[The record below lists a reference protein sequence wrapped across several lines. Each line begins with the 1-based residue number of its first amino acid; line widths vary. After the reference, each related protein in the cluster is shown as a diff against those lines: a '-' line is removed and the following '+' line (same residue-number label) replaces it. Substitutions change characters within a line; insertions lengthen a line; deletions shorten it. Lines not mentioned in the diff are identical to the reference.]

1 MDSRMPRINVEL
13 PDNLHRRVKAA
24 AALAGLSLRDYVVAV
39 FDGELPPPAKEKP

>member
-24 AALAGLSLRDYVVAV
+24 AALAGMSLRDYVVAV
-39 FDGELPPPAKEKP
+39 LEGELPPPPAESK